1 MIRGLFCNRAN
12 RLQAM
17 REEIC
22 LGQIGKMIRDA
33 VSRIKAKRAKEAAA
47 LKRHAEHLKIY
58 RDALSRLRVKKSS
71 EGI

>member
-1 MIRGLFCNRAN
+1 
-12 RLQAM
+12 M
-17 REEIC
+17 RDEIC

-33 VSRIKAKRAKEAAA
+33 VARIRAKRAKEAAA

-58 RDALSRLRVKKSS
+58 RDALARLRVKNQG